1 MWNTTNGLGKQVV
14 WYSEE
19 EYQAIKKLNEANK
32 GLLTATAKQNYKL
45 LQEYDKLKTALAE
58 IKEIVEN
65 GKRFAE
71 RYMITGEQK
80 ANVLAY
86 TNAILQKI
94 SEVEN
99 D

>member
-1 MWNTTNGLGKQVV
+1 MWNTTNGLGKEVV

-45 LQEYDKLKTALAE
+45 LQEYDKLKTALTE
-58 IKEIVEN
+58 IKEIAEDFGFN
-65 GKRFAE
+65 GIYEDCF
-71 RYMITGEQK
+71 TGIQK
-80 ANVLAY
+80 
-86 TNAILQKI
+86 ILQKI